1 MQTFTRVEI
10 KWIINTLNHAI
21 NAQEA
26 IINRH
31 LKYNTVELGLLK
43 LQCDND
49 KSVREKI
56 IYVLNN
62 KDRLIEIV

>member
-1 MQTFTRVEI
+1 MQTFTRTEI

-31 LKYNTVELGLLK
+31 LKYNTVELEFLK

-49 KSVREKI
+49 KSVREKLI
-56 IYVLNN
+56 CVLNN
-62 KDRLIEIV
+62 KDRLIKIV